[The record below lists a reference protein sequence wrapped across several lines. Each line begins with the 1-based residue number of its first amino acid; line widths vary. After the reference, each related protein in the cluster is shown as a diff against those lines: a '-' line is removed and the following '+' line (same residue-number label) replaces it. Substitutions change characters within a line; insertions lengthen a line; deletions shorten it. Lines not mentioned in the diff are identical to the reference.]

1 MPNCVSLPAHRGR
14 LCCQRVP
21 ADLPLGA
28 RLAQPGRAHPTS
40 WASDCVSSGSSSSSK
55 CPRISSKALASSFL
69 DSGQALLKK
78 NEELLSENSRLRTK
92 LRQALQVQQGEVVP
106 KTKSS
111 FGGRGMDS
119 SIEESLQDALELSSD
134 AQALSSVNETDLR
147 DVIQKSNEA
156 AADALSAAQVA
167 VWTEAIA
174 LIGCVA
180 GICSSWISWKM
191 DDDELPPELQIHGK
205 GGVPGDLLM
214 PPPSSR
220 IATIPRQRGSGDAR
234 AQNDATSS
242 AVPPMPKQTFA
253 SSGSSRAAA
262 SSKAAPSTPAG
273 FSTGGPVAVSSPASA
288 AAGAKASAPVPATT
302 RQGASSAQD
311 KRASRQVPAST
322 ALGAE
327 TATSAPAAAA
337 PGAKATASVPTSS
350 ASEAQAATSAPVTA
364 AAKSPTSSPT
374 SAAEAAAPTPGAKA
388 ASSVP
393 ASVVD
398 ETPKKQKP
406 AASSDVE
413 AATTASASGT
423 TGAQSATPT
432 PISEVVGAIPSNTA
446 AEPAAA
452 ASGSSSASTGQAA
465 SGPTVP
471 FPKSPPQSPSTSP
484 QIPAEQTL
492 TKEQKQQAAKDSQE
506 TF

>member
-1 MPNCVSLPAHRGR
+1 
-14 LCCQRVP
+14 
-21 ADLPLGA
+21 LPLGA
-28 RLAQPGRAHPTS
+28 RLARPDRAHPTS

-78 NEELLSENSRLRTK
+78 NEELLSENSRLRAK
-92 LRQALQVQQGEVVP
+92 LQQALQVQQGEVP

-156 AADALSAAQVA
+156 AEDALSAAQVA

-191 DDDELPPELQIHGK
+191 DDDELPPELQVQGK

-220 IATIPRQRGSGDAR
+220 IATIPRQRGSGDAL
-234 AQNDATSS
+234 AQNDATRS

-253 SSGSSRAAA
+253 SSGSARAAA

-288 AAGAKASAPVPATT
+288 AAGAKASVPVPATT
-302 RQGASSAQD
+302 AQGASSAQD

-327 TATSAPAAAA
+327 TATSAPAGAA

-364 AAKSPTSSPT
+364 AAKSPTSRPT
-374 SAAEAAAPTPGAKA
+374 SAAESVAPTPGAKA
-388 ASSVP
+388 
-393 ASVVD
+393 
-398 ETPKKQKP
+398 

-423 TGAQSATPT
+423 TVAQPATPT

-465 SGPTVP
+465 AGPAVP